1 LTEILIISPSDFGN
15 DPRVRRHVEVAKEF
29 GTVTTCGYGPSKM
42 LECEHLEIHLDS
54 RFLPRNV
61 VTLALIQL
69 GFHRA
74 SARRTQFYRDAK
86 RAIKKNKK
94 NFDCVIAN
102 DVHAIQV
109 ASDLF
114 PLKRIWVDMHEYA
127 PREGDHDWR
136 WRVLFKRHVKK
147 ICEQLG
153 DVGAVSSVGRRI
165 CEQYEQDLGRKV
177 SLLRNTSPYFDK
189 KEVLSKIRNDGQK
202 VHLVHV
208 GVAIRA
214 RHLENMITA
223 AQRCPEVFL
232 HLYILPTDRSYF
244 EEIEELCRN
253 TDNVLIETPVAVER
267 IIEEISQFDAGVIA
281 IPPTSFNYENGLPN
295 KLFQYIQARL
305 PVISGPLAEIA
316 EIVIDEGIGI
326 VAEDFCEAS
335 IVVAYQKFI
344 ATGKKSFEAALDSAA
359 IKLSIDAENV
369 VRRELISE
377 IVSLDNVNH

>member
-1 LTEILIISPSDFGN
+1 MKEILVVSPSDFGN

-29 GTVTTCGYGPSKM
+29 GNVTTCGYGPSQT
-42 LECEHLEIHLDS
+42 LACEHLEINLDS

-61 VTLALIQL
+61 VTLTLMQL
-69 GFHRA
+69 GFHRT

-86 RAIKKNKK
+86 SAVKNSKKL
-94 NFDCVIAN
+94 FDCVIAN
-102 DVHAIQV
+102 DVHAVQV
-109 ASDLF
+109 AYDLF
-114 PLKRIWVDMHEYA
+114 PDKRIWVDMHEYA

-136 WRVLFKRHVKK
+136 WRILFKRHVKK
-147 ICEQLG
+147 ICKQLG

-189 KEVLSKIRNDGQK
+189 KGILRSAQNEMNK

-214 RHLENMITA
+214 RHLENMIIA
-223 AQRCPEVFL
+223 AQRCPDVFL
-232 HLYILPTDRSYF
+232 HLYILPTDRYYF
-244 EEIEELCRN
+244 EEIEELCQK
-253 TDNVLIETPVAVER
+253 TINVRIENPVAVER

-316 EIVIDEGIGI
+316 EIVISEGIGI
-326 VAEDFCEAS
+326 VATDFSESS
-335 IVVAYQKFI
+335 IAVAYQKFI
-344 ATGKKSFEAALDSAA
+344 ETGKKSFEAALDSAA

-377 IVSLDNVNH
+377 IVGSDDVNH